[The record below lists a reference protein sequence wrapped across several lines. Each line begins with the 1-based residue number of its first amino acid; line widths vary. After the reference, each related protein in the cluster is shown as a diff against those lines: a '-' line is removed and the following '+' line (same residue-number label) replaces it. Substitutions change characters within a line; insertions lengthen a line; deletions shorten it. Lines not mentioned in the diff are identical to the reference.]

1 MFAPWKKSYDK
12 PRQHFK
18 KQRHHLY
25 SQNYELSSSHV
36 GIWGLDQKEGRAP
49 KNWGFQIV
57 VLEKTLESL
66 LERKRPV
73 KAKGNQLFIF
83 TGRTDSEAKTSKLWP
98 PYVYSLEKTLILRKI
113 EGRRRRGY
121 QRTRWLDVIINS
133 LDMSLSKLWEI
144 VKYREAW
151 CAAVHGVAKSL
162 TQLSNWTKSIKTK
175 VTYAYC
181 SV

>member
-1 MFAPWKKSYDK
+1 M
-12 PRQHFK
+12 
-18 KQRHHLY
+18 
-25 SQNYELSSSHV
+25 
-36 GIWGLDQKEGRAP
+36 
-49 KNWGFQIV
+49 

-121 QRTRWLDVIINS
+121 QRTR
-133 LDMSLSKLWEI
+133 
-144 VKYREAW
+144 
-151 CAAVHGVAKSL
+151 
-162 TQLSNWTKSIKTK
+162 
-175 VTYAYC
+175 
-181 SV
+181 